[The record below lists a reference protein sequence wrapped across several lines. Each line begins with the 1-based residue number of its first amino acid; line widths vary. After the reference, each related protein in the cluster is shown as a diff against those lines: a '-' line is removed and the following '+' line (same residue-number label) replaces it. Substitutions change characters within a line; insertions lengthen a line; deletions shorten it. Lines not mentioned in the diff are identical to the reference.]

1 MKTLQATRYV
11 SPLKEGGSL
20 PAIVEASDS
29 QLWVAKF
36 RGAGQGARALVAEW
50 ICGELA
56 RACGF
61 AVPELS
67 RIELDEAFGRN
78 EPDPEIRDLLRASHG
93 ANLGMAFL
101 PGALTYDPAA
111 PPEVSETLASELVW
125 FDSFVMNVDRS
136 ARNPNLL
143 LAGGQLWL
151 IDHGAALYFHHAW
164 GNAAASSASPFAAV
178 KRVLRARTQL
188 SAAAERLGEARR
200 RAARALPRR
209 CRRGAHRRRRP
220 GRPAGHARGVR
231 RLAAQAGS
239 SRRMFTAEG
248 VLETRS
254 FERDRPRDP
263 ARRARRVAQRGSCGA
278 ARSTGCAPASN
289 WTASAWPRSPPAPTW
304 R

>member
-1 MKTLQATRYV
+1 MKKLRAIRYV

-20 PAIVEASDS
+20 PAIVEASDG

-67 RIELDEAFGRN
+67 CIELDEAFGRN

-111 PPEVSETLASELVW
+111 PPAIAADLASELVW

-143 LAGGQLWL
+143 LAGGRLWL

-164 GNAAASSASPFAAV
+164 ANAGASSASPFAAV
-178 KRVLRARTQL
+178 KQHVLLPRATRL
-188 SAAAERLGEARR
+188 AAAAERLRAKLAAVPLEPLLAALPEEWLKAPDAPGDAQAT
-200 RAARALPRR
+200 RAAYATWM
-209 CRRGAHRRRRP
+209 
-220 GRPAGHARGVR
+220 HA
-231 RLAAQAGS
+231 RLAAS
-239 SRRMFTAEG
+239 DTFTEEA
-248 VLETRS
+248 
-254 FERDRPRDP
+254 D
-263 ARRARRVAQRGSCGA
+263 RARNALV
-278 ARSTGCAPASN
+278 
-289 WTASAWPRSPPAPTW
+289 
-304 R
+304 

>member
-1 MKTLQATRYV
+1 MKTLRAIRYV

-178 KRVLRARTQL
+178 KQHVLLPRATQL
-188 SAAAERLGEARR
+188 AAAAERLRAKLAAVPLEPLLAALPDEWLIAADAPGDAQAT
-200 RAARALPRR
+200 RAAYADWLRK
-209 CRRGAHRRRRP
+209 
-220 GRPAGHARGVR
+220 
-231 RLAAQAGS
+231 RLAAS
-239 SRRMFTAEG
+239 DTFTAEG
-248 VLETRS
+248 
-254 FERDRPRDP
+254 D
-263 ARRARRVAQRGSCGA
+263 RARNALV
-278 ARSTGCAPASN
+278 
-289 WTASAWPRSPPAPTW
+289 
-304 R
+304 